1 MVTVAVAGGS
11 GNVGLTIVD
20 ALKESPKHKV
30 IVLVRKVS
38 SCHYRFGVFLQFLTK
53 MSHRNPRLRRWT
65 SLSLLWTMA
74 MSSRSLIS

>member
-38 SCHYRFGVFLQFLTK
+38 SCHYRF
-53 MSHRNPRLRRWT
+53 
-65 SLSLLWTMA
+65 
-74 MSSRSLIS
+74 